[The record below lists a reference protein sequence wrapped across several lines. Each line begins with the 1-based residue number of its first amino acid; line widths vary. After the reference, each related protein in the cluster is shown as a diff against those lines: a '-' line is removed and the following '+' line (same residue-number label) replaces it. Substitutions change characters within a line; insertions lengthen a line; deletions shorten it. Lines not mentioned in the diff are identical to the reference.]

1 MAEKLN
7 RIAFQGD
14 HGAYSDMACRAVFAG
29 HETVPCPVFA
39 DAFAAVH
46 EGKAEIA
53 MIPVDNSIAGRV
65 ADIHHLLPQSGLH
78 IIGEHFQPVH
88 HQLMAAPGTQL
99 ADIKRIYSHV
109 HALPQCKGVI
119 AQLGAE
125 PIVASDTAAAARH
138 LAENPAP
145 DAAVIASE
153 LAADLYGLNI
163 LKRNIEDEA
172 GNLTRF
178 VIMSPEP
185 RRPPSG
191 EGLVI
196 TSFTFRV
203 RNIPAAL
210 YKSLGGFAT
219 NGINMT
225 KLESYMIGGTF
236 HATEFLADVEGHPDD
251 RAMRLALEELAF
263 FASRFEILGV
273 YPAHPFRLEAKQKV
287 LMDDTLHSH

>member
-1 MAEKLN
+1 MTKSLP

-14 HGAYSDMACRAVFAG
+14 HGAYSDMACRAVFPG
-29 HETVPCPVFA
+29 HETVPCRNFA
-39 DAFAAVH
+39 EAFAAVH
-46 EGKAEIA
+46 DGRAEIG

-88 HQLMAAPGTQL
+88 HQLMAAPGTKL
-99 ADIKRIYSHV
+99 EDVKRIYSHV
-109 HALPQCKGVI
+109 HALPQCKGI
-119 AQLGAE
+119 INALGAE
-125 PIVASDTAAAARH
+125 PIVASDTAAAARE
-138 LAENPAP
+138 LAENPSP

-153 LAADLYGLNI
+153 LAAELYGLNI

-178 VIMSPEP
+178 VIMSPEAH
-185 RRPPSG
+185 RPPVG

-210 YKSLGGFAT
+210 YKSMGGFST

-236 HATEFLADVEGHPDD
+236 LATEFLADVEGHPDD
-251 RAMRLALEELAF
+251 RAMQLALEELAF
-263 FASRFEILGV
+263 FASKFNILGV
-273 YPAHPFRLEAKQKV
+273 YPAHPFRLEAKQKN
-287 LMDDTLHSH
+287 LMDEALGSV